1 MTTSVIL
8 THDAYES
15 VHTIQSL
22 TNEMIEFNEYYNNN
36 LTNTIL
42 TRPNSSYGK
51 LMIPFTISDK
61 QVLDMLQYMNNQ
73 DITYET
79 LTTMFKLD
87 FIWFDK
93 KERQIMIWGEN
104 KEIVEYALTIIE
116 LWLGYMVFGYY

>member
-1 MTTSVIL
+1 MTTSVIF

-42 TRPNSSYGK
+42 TRPKSSNGN
-51 LMIPFTISDK
+51 LMIPFTLSDK

>member
-73 DITYET
+73 DITYDT

>member
-1 MTTSVIL
+1 MTTSVIF

-42 TRPNSSYGK
+42 TRPKSSHGN
-51 LMIPFTISDK
+51 LMIPFTLSDK

>member
-1 MTTSVIL
+1 MTTSVIF

-36 LTNTIL
+36 LTSTIL
-42 TRPNSSYGK
+42 TRPKSSHGN
-51 LMIPFTISDK
+51 LMIPFTLSDK

>member
-1 MTTSVIL
+1 
-8 THDAYES
+8 
-15 VHTIQSL
+15 
-22 TNEMIEFNEYYNNN
+22 MIEFNEYYNNN
-36 LTNTIL
+36 LTSTIL
-42 TRPNSSYGK
+42 TRPKSSHGN
-51 LMIPFTISDK
+51 LMIPFTLSDK